1 MTPSQYIESNY
12 YLLKSEMYNITNGEN
27 DSLFEDFF
35 HDCLE
40 IFLNHPKA
48 QEVTDKNAVKYFL
61 VRIGLNNWRS
71 KTSKFHYQYR
81 REMVEMTDLI
91 DIPAN
96 DYDITIDV
104 MTELLMFGVDR
115 MYNLDEKSRYRV
127 MVIVI
132 YHSLGSNFSEVER
145 QYGIARTT
153 VREIYNSGREQL
165 QVIIN
170 DLINELNN
178 GTLHLSN
185 DITQV
190 DSNWSNIF
198 GGNNQQTVSVAS
210 KLFRSNY
217 FNLS

>member
-1 MTPSQYIESNY
+1 MTPSQYIQDNY
-12 YLLKSEMYNITNGEN
+12 GYLKSEMYNITNGEN

-40 IFLNHPKA
+40 IFLTHPKA

-104 MTELLMFGVDR
+104 MTELLMVGVDR
-115 MYNLDEKSRYRV
+115 MYNLDEKSRYRT

-145 QYGIARTT
+145 QFDIPRTT
-153 VREIYNSGREQL
+153 VREIYNAGREQL
-165 QVIIN
+165 QSIIN

-198 GGNNQQTVSVAS
+198 GGDNQQTVSVAS

-217 FNLS
+217 FSLS